1 MSDTA
6 TVDVTVT
13 DLVGQEELVLP
24 RMDPATP
31 VGDLIGISRTR
42 MGLSPSVEWQIRDN
56 GTARLVPRDQA
67 VGELAT
73 EGRLDVTMQPDARLG

>member
-1 MSDTA
+1 MTDTA

-42 MGLSPSVEWQIRDN
+42 MGLSPS
-56 GTARLVPRDQA
+56 
-67 VGELAT
+67 
-73 EGRLDVTMQPDARLG
+73 QPSNSS